1 MPPTPPT
8 PPTTASPVPLVPLAV
23 QSCYSFLR
31 GVPRPK
37 ALVEAAKAA
46 GLSRLALTDRN
57 GMHGLPIFAEACR
70 KAGIT
75 PITGVEYADASGRL
89 VLIAR
94 TGRGFSFLARTL
106 TSMANPGF
114 SVAVSGAVA
123 SRREKIK
130 EKGENCAAIDG
141 LREFRSEYAHDL
153 FVLSDDLAA
162 LKRLKASSPSD
173 LVSPREREAGT
184 AVKADEV
191 DGSAPGLGNPDPW
204 LFCLVTPCNR
214 SRWTALAATGI
225 PPAASPEIRFLESS
239 HREVQRLLLAIGKK
253 AGYWDVKEEELDPA
267 AALWSDQALGL
278 GGTRREEES
287 PHDIRCGAPPS
298 RDSSSA
304 RDSSAGWNLPAAWA
318 PPPAWPLRPAFRPW
332 LAEAAANN
340 ARIAAG
346 ALGDPFEGFH
356 FPAYQGDLLSGKGR
370 APETMAEATA
380 EKAPEKA
387 VIGRRKAGVSS
398 ESPGAN
404 PRPDA
409 AELLGTLV
417 REGALR
423 RYGCCDGP
431 VARRIAYEMSL
442 ITAKGFCD
450 YFLIVRDIVRRA
462 SRVCG
467 RGSAAASIV
476 SYCLG
481 ITEVDP
487 LRHDLYFDRFLNPG
501 RKDPPDIDIDF
512 AWDER
517 DEILD
522 AVVKAYGPER
532 VARVAN
538 HNCFRSKSALRE
550 TARAF
555 GMPDGEISA
564 FERSLR
570 VDKDE
575 ALQNADEAWR
585 RIMTLSRDL
594 VDIPRHLGAH
604 SGGIVIV
611 PDQIA
616 DYAPVEE
623 TGTGIR
629 VLAWDKEGAEQAGLV
644 KIDLLGNRSLAVV
657 RDAVRSLQEQGV
669 DLDRDGWHPI
679 DDAGTVDL
687 LARGDTMGVFYVE
700 SPAMR
705 LLQKKTGRGD
715 FERLVIHSSIIRPAA
730 NAYINEYIDRLNGK
744 PWQPLHPLLAGLFDE
759 SYGILCYQEDVSKAA
774 IALAGFSS
782 AEADGIRK
790 ILAKKDADTRLKEYW
805 PAFESGA
812 CARGVDPA
820 TIKAVWDM
828 IRSFSG
834 YSFVKAHSASYAML
848 SFQSAYLRAHY
859 PAQFMAAVMSNHGG
873 FYSTLA
879 YASEAR
885 RMGLKLLSPDVN
897 ESLWRC
903 RGEKI
908 AQGDNKVAQSEKAI
922 KGGCV
927 AEGEKGAIRF
937 GFCMVSSLS
946 ASVAKAIL
954 DERDRAGPFSSVDQ
968 FARRLRFER
977 SDAEA
982 LVGCGA
988 FDGISGGAGRAKAL
1002 MTLLSVYAFREDQA
1016 GSGDRGRNPEIRAIP
1031 GNLFSEDELYPGG
1044 YPEAPRR
1051 CAAPLQDGPQG
1062 CPQDS
1067 LPRSPLSPRKRR
1079 QAEFKYLGTTLD
1091 CHPLELW
1098 PRLFAQPRLSAR
1110 DMDRHVGRRIRL
1122 LAWPITAKPVLTS
1135 SEEPMEFV
1143 SFEDETA
1150 IFEAVLFPD
1159 AYKRFRHLLFEESP
1173 LWVEGLVE
1181 KDRGAVTLTIESIKK
1196 GA

>member
-1 MPPTPPT
+1 MPALAPGGSI
-8 PPTTASPVPLVPLAV
+8 SPRGNLFLKKGLAQAPLVPLMV

-37 ALVEAAKAA
+37 DLVDAAKKA
-46 GLSRLALTDRN
+46 GLSHLALTDRN
-57 GMHGLPIFAEACR
+57 GMHGLPSFVEACR
-70 KAGIT
+70 KAEIS
-75 PITGVEYADASGRL
+75 PITGVEFADDSGRL
-89 VLIAR
+89 ILIAR
-94 TGRGFSFLARTL
+94 TGRGFSFLTKTL
-106 TSMANPGF
+106 TAMTNPGF
-114 SVAVSGAVA
+114 SVAVSGAIA
-123 SRREKIK
+123 NRRDKA
-130 EKGENCAAIDG
+130 KGKTKGDPADIIDT
-141 LREFRSEYAHDL
+141 LRQFNVEYAQDL
-153 FVLSDDLAA
+153 FVLSDDLSA
-162 LKRLKASSPSD
+162 LKRLEASSRRD
-173 LVSPREREAGT
+173 LVLPQEQDTSL
-184 AVKADEV
+184 
-191 DGSAPGLGNPDPW
+191 PGLGSPGLPVPW
-204 LFCLVTPCNR
+204 LYCLVTPCNKAH
-214 SRWTALAATGI
+214 WAALAASGI
-225 PPAASPEIRFLESS
+225 PPAASPEIRFLQPF

-253 AGYWDVKEEELDPA
+253 AGYWDVGVDELDPES
-267 AALWSDQALGL
+267 ALWSEEALGL
-278 GGTRREEES
+278 GTTSGERKSAENLYPS
-287 PHDIRCGAPPS
+287 VQAAWDAPP
-298 RDSSSA
+298 A
-304 RDSSAGWNLPAAWA
+304 L
-318 PPPAWPLRPAFRPW
+318 LPW
-332 LAEAAANN
+332 LAQARANN
-340 ARIAAG
+340 RHIAGG
-346 ALGDPFEGFH
+346 ALGDPFGGFH
-356 FPAYQGDLLSGKGR
+356 FPSYQGDLLSGASPPVATGSSVVPEVYPP
-370 APETMAEATA
+370 APTGSP
-380 EKAPEKA
+380 KAFKTESSA
-387 VIGRRKAGVSS
+387 VISS
-398 ESPGAN
+398 P
-404 PRPDA
+404 PPDS
-409 AELLGTLV
+409 AELLDVLV
-417 REGALR
+417 RQGALR
-423 RYGCCDGP
+423 RYGHCGGA
-431 VARRIAYEMSL
+431 VAERIAYEMSL
-442 ITAKGFCD
+442 ITSKGFCD

-487 LRHDLYFDRFLNPG
+487 LRHNLYFDRFLNPG

-517 DEILD
+517 DDILD

-570 VDKDE
+570 VDKDK
-575 ALQNADEAWR
+575 ALQNTDEAWR
-585 RIMTLSRDL
+585 RILTLSRDL
-594 VDIPRHLGAH
+594 VDLPRHLGAH

-611 PDQIA
+611 PDEIA
-616 DYAPVEE
+616 VYAPIEE

-657 RDAVRSLQEQGV
+657 RDAVQSLRERGIV
-669 DLDRDGWHPI
+669 LDRDSWHPI
-679 DDAGTVDL
+679 DDEATVEL

-705 LLQKKTGRGD
+705 LLQKKTHRGD
-715 FERLVIHSSIIRPAA
+715 FEHLVIHSSIIRPAA
-730 NAYINEYIDRLNGK
+730 NTYINEYIDRLNGK
-744 PWQPLHPLLAGLFDE
+744 PWKPLHPLLAGLFDE
-759 SYGILCYQEDVSKAA
+759 SYGILCYQEDVSRAA

-812 CARGVDPA
+812 SARGVDPA

-848 SFQSAYLRAHY
+848 SFQSAFLRAHY

-885 RMGLKLLSPDVN
+885 RMGLRLLSPDIN
-897 ESLWRC
+897 QSIWRC
-903 RGEKI
+903 
-908 AQGDNKVAQSEKAI
+908 QGGKDADSEKRA
-922 KGGCV
+922 
-927 AEGEKGAIRF
+927 AGEKGWIRF

-946 ASVAKAIL
+946 ASVAQAIL
-954 DERDRAGPFSSVDQ
+954 DERDRAGPFLSVDQ

-988 FDGISGGAGRAKAL
+988 FDSLLGVATRAQAL

-1016 GSGDRGRNPEIRAIP
+1016 GSGEKGRDSRIRTIP
-1031 GNLFSEDELYPGG
+1031 GNLFSEDELDPVGSS
-1044 YPEAPRR
+1044 AVVRR
-1051 CAAPLQDGPQG
+1051 RSIHNRGATDNHGATEHHSADPSPDLRKQLGPT
-1062 CPQDS
+1062 
-1067 LPRSPLSPRKRR
+1067 PLSPRKRR

-1098 PRLFAQPRLSAR
+1098 PRLFAQPRLRAR
-1110 DMDRHVGRRIRL
+1110 DLIRHVGCRIRL

-1159 AYKRFRHLLFEESP
+1159 AFKRFRHLLFEEAP

-1196 GA
+1196 GV

>member
-1 MPPTPPT
+1 
-8 PPTTASPVPLVPLAV
+8 
-23 QSCYSFLR
+23 
-31 GVPRPK
+31 
-37 ALVEAAKAA
+37 
-46 GLSRLALTDRN
+46 
-57 GMHGLPIFAEACR
+57 MHGLPIFAEACR
-70 KAGIT
+70 KAGIA
-75 PITGVEYADASGRL
+75 PITGVEFADASGRL

-94 TGRGFSFLARTL
+94 TRRGFSFLTRTL
-106 TSMANPGF
+106 TAIADPGF

-123 SRREKIK
+123 SRREKVK
-130 EKGENCAAIDG
+130 EKGESGASIDT
-141 LREFRSEYAHDL
+141 LREFKAEYAHDL
-153 FVLSDDLAA
+153 FVLSDDPAA
-162 LKRLKASSPSD
+162 LKRLKASSLRG
-173 LVSPREREAGT
+173 LVSPQEREDG
-184 AVKADEV
+184 KADEADKV
-191 DGSAPGLGNPDPW
+191 EEAAGSAPGPGNPDPW

-214 SRWTALAATGI
+214 ARWKALAATGI
-225 PPAASPEIRFLESS
+225 PPAASPEIRFLEPS

-253 AGYWDVKEEELDPA
+253 AGYWDVQEEDLDPET
-267 AALWSDQALGL
+267 ALWSYEALGL
-278 GGTRREEES
+278 GGGRGEEEWPNS
-287 PHDIRCGAPPS
+287 VRYGVPASWNP
-298 RDSSSA
+298 
-304 RDSSAGWNLPAAWA
+304 SAGWNLPPAWA
-318 PPPAWPLRPAFRPW
+318 LPPAWPLRPAFYPW

-346 ALGDPFEGFH
+346 AVGDPFEGFH
-356 FPAYQGDLLSGKGR
+356 FPAYQGDLLSGDGG
-370 APETMAEATA
+370 APETTA
-380 EKAPEKA
+380 ETTAIYHREA
-387 VIGRRKAGVSS
+387 
-398 ESPGAN
+398 GAN
-404 PRPDA
+404 SASRGARSVAAELGRMEPLADPRA
-409 AELLGTLV
+409 GSAELLGALV
-417 REGALR
+417 REGAMR
-423 RYGCCDGP
+423 RYGRCDGA
-431 VARRIAYEMSL
+431 VAKRIAYEMSL

-487 LRHDLYFDRFLNPG
+487 LRHDLYFERFLNPG

-575 ALQNADEAWR
+575 ARQNADEAWR
-585 RIMTLSRDL
+585 KILILSRDL
-594 VDIPRHLGAH
+594 ADMPRHLGAH

-629 VLAWDKEGAEQAGLV
+629 VLAWDKEGTEQAGLV

-657 RDAVRSLQEQGV
+657 RDAVQSLQEQGV
-669 DLDRDGWHPI
+669 DLDRAGWRPI
-679 DDAGTVDL
+679 DDADTVAL

-715 FERLVIHSSIIRPAA
+715 FEHLVIHSSIIRPAA
-730 NAYINEYIDRLNGK
+730 NTYINEYIDRLKGK
-744 PWQPLHPLLAGLFDE
+744 PWKPLHPLLTGLFDE

-820 TIKAVWDM
+820 TTKAVWDM

-897 ESLWRC
+897 KSLWRC
-903 RGEKI
+903 RGEK
-908 AQGDNKVAQSEKAI
+908 VAGYESAEKAAQDDY
-922 KGGCV
+922 KATGSGK
-927 AEGEKGAIRF
+927 AALGQEYAIRF

-946 ASVAKAIL
+946 ASVAQAIL
-954 DERDRAGPFSSVDQ
+954 NERDRAGPFSSADQ
-968 FARRLRFER
+968 FARRIRFER

-988 FDGISGGAGRAKAL
+988 FDSLSGGAGRAVAAGNPCGASRAEIL
-1002 MTLLSVYAFREDQA
+1002 MTLLSVYAFRENQA
-1016 GSGDRGRNPEIRAIP
+1016 GPGERPRASGASGLSGA
-1031 GNLFSEDELYPGG
+1031 LFPEDELDFGNCSA
-1044 YPEAPRR
+1044 APRPS
-1051 CAAPLQDGPQG
+1051 AAQSPSPHGTPL
-1062 CPQDS
+1062 
-1067 LPRSPLSPRKRR
+1067 RSALSPRRRR

-1098 PRLFAQPRLSAR
+1098 PRLFAQPRLRAR
-1110 DMDRHVGRRIRL
+1110 DLDRHVGRRVRL

-1143 SFEDETA
+1143 SFEDESA
-1150 IFEAVLFPD
+1150 LFEAVLFPD
-1159 AYKRFRHLLFEESP
+1159 AYKRFRHLLFEEVP
-1173 LWVEGLVE
+1173 LWVEGLAE

-1196 GA
+1196 GG